1 MENCVDDGRR
11 YPNHGDFTEPLR
23 AERVEAAIG
32 LSDDI
37 DLGASDVAAT
47 GMTYSAFKKIRHRAY
62 AQDSDPPRGY
72 ARAQH
77 SAAAY
82 PAGGVKVSFTPALD
96 RPRVSARSV

>member
-72 ARAQH
+72 ARAKPKYAT
-77 SAAAY
+77 SLCVAIEMAIAWM
-82 PAGGVKVSFTPALD
+82 SFHQ
-96 RPRVSARSV
+96 